1 MNYIK
6 HLIILI
12 IIFGSYS
19 KSIAQFE
26 KDTLRVLFVGNS
38 YTSISNMPHLVSLIS
53 DSTKVKLITTKST
66 AGGATLSDHWNGE
79 KELKTKD
86 VICSG
91 LFDIVV
97 IQAHS
102 LETIENK
109 ENFFKYSK
117 LLCDLAKES
126 GAKPYLY
133 VTWSRQKYQHIQD
146 KITKVYIEVAK
157 VNECDLV
164 LVGEAW
170 KLARTIRPDILLYMS
185 DGSHQNDLGA
195 FLNACQFVGKFTG
208 EVPANLNT
216 SYRIKD
222 AKGEEIMLFWEDALD
237 VELCQKVASEFFINV
252 K

>member
-53 DSTKVKLITTKST
+53 DSTKVKLITNKST

-91 LFDIVV
+91 LFDILV
-97 IQAHS
+97 IQGHS
-102 LETIENK
+102 LETI
-109 ENFFKYSK
+109 
-117 LLCDLAKES
+117 
-126 GAKPYLY
+126 
-133 VTWSRQKYQHIQD
+133 
-146 KITKVYIEVAK
+146 
-157 VNECDLV
+157 
-164 LVGEAW
+164 
-170 KLARTIRPDILLYMS
+170 
-185 DGSHQNDLGA
+185 
-195 FLNACQFVGKFTG
+195 
-208 EVPANLNT
+208 
-216 SYRIKD
+216 
-222 AKGEEIMLFWEDALD
+222 
-237 VELCQKVASEFFINV
+237 
-252 K
+252 